1 MATYDLLVK
10 VEYPSRGFIPNFK
23 ITDIV
28 YVKGKVDVY
37 YDLPIVYGPDG
48 VTPLKMDVTFD
59 NVTQEFAS
67 FNPVTN
73 QIVIRYFLLKNS
85 HEGKHIATVSVT
97 VGEGSA
103 AVTFK
108 QELVIIVSDIKQHP
122 HPTPHPRKNPRCKAT
137 RCITP
142 GG

>member
-59 NVTQEFAS
+59 N
-67 FNPVTN
+67 
-73 QIVIRYFLLKNS
+73 
-85 HEGKHIATVSVT
+85 
-97 VGEGSA
+97 
-103 AVTFK
+103 
-108 QELVIIVSDIKQHP
+108 
-122 HPTPHPRKNPRCKAT
+122 
-137 RCITP
+137 
-142 GG
+142 